1 MGIYTKKG
9 DTGIT
14 DMLSGIRI
22 DKGHPYIE
30 LLGSIDELT
39 SHIGFV
45 KVLFEDHYKD
55 ELHLI
60 QEKLIQ
66 VMGIISNEF
75 KSTIDLTK
83 DIQQFE
89 LSIDKF
95 QTLYPKQHE
104 FIVPGAD
111 ELSVRLDIARTKA
124 RFAERKL
131 IRLKLKTPVF
141 YEVIQYFNRL
151 SDYLYALARMLE
163 FRKKVIDMINP
174 IEHKQGG
181 LSQNQMA
188 MNLEL
193 AKELSQKVEDKAK
206 SLGCQVVIC
215 IANNQGR
222 PVLVHGMDQAFII
235 SFDLAQKKAFTS
247 AAVKMPTHELGE
259 LTKAGADFENL
270 EDMISEEIVTL
281 GGGYPLIHKDVIIGA
296 IGVSGSTVD
305 NDRELAR
312 YGTTLLE
319 R

>member
-14 DMLSGIRI
+14 DMLSGKRI
-22 DKGHPYIE
+22 DKSHPYIE
-30 LLGSIDELT
+30 LLGAIDELT

-45 KVLFEDHYKD
+45 KVLCDDQYKD

-66 VMGIISNEF
+66 VMGVISSEF
-75 KSTIDLTK
+75 KTSIGLEEDIKSFEASIDL
-83 DIQQFE
+83 
-89 LSIDKF
+89 F
-95 QTLYPKQHE
+95 QTLYPPQHE
-104 FIVPGAD
+104 FIVPGSD
-111 ELSVRLDIARTKA
+111 ECCARLDIARTKA

-131 IRLKLKTPVF
+131 IQLKLKSPVF
-141 YEVIQYFNRL
+141 YEVVQYFNRL
-151 SDYLYALARMLE
+151 SDYLYALARMME
-163 FRKKVIDMINP
+163 FRKKVIDMIKPNHNEG
-174 IEHKQGG
+174 ISYKG
-181 LSQNQMA
+181 NQLIMT
-188 MNLEL
+188 LEL
-193 AKELSQKVEDKAK
+193 AKEISQKVEERAK
-206 SLGCQVVIC
+206 NLGCQVVVC
-215 IANNQGR
+215 ITNNQGR
-222 PVLVHGMDQAFII
+222 PILVHGMDQAFII
-235 SFDLAQKKAFTS
+235 SFDLAQKKAFTA

-281 GGGYPLIHKDVIIGA
+281 GGGFPLIFNEEIIGA

-305 NDRELAR
+305 NDRELAQ

>member
-45 KVLFEDHYKD
+45 KVLLDQEYKND
-55 ELHLI
+55 LQVI
-60 QEKLIQ
+60 QKKLIKI
-66 VMGIISNEF
+66 MGVISSEF
-75 KSTIDLTK
+75 KSEIDLKSDIKAFETK
-83 DIQQFE
+83 
-89 LSIDKF
+89 IDLY
-95 QTLYPKQHE
+95 QTLYPKQRE
-104 FIVPGAD
+104 FIVPGSD
-111 ELSVRLDIARTKA
+111 EVSVRFDISRTKA
-124 RFAERKL
+124 RYSERKL
-131 IRLKLKTPVF
+131 IQLKLKSPVYF
-141 YEVIQYFNRL
+141 EVIQYFNRL
-151 SDYLYALARMLE
+151 SDYLYAFARMME
-163 FRKKVIDMINP
+163 FRKKVIDMISPNISTDSSLP
-174 IEHKQGG
+174 ARQ
-181 LSQNQMA
+181 LTMT
-188 MNLEL
+188 LEL
-193 AKELSQKVEDKAK
+193 AKDISQKIEDKAK

-215 IANNQGR
+215 ITNSQGR
-222 PVLVHGMDQAFII
+222 PVLVHSMDQAFII
-235 SFDLAQKKAFTS
+235 SFDLAQKKAFT
-247 AAVKMPTHELGE
+247 AASVKMPTHELGE

-281 GGGYPLIHKDVIIGA
+281 GGGYPLIYKEEIIGA

-305 NDRELAR
+305 NDRDLAK